1 MAAKGA
7 YKRKMYTAD
16 RPREDDTRIDRVTTK
31 VRPITVYLG
40 WLDSNDHE
48 PDYRIVLASGFS
60 RRQPRG
66 EVDIFKRLRRELNE
80 FTPTIWMHKKA
91 DEELCVCC
99 MSYRKRD
106 KFSPDIRKRNGLDSW
121 CKFCRAERRDV
132 LRQREREA
140 ERWILPK
147 AA

>member
-1 MAAKGA
+1 MAAKSA
-7 YKRKMYTAD
+7 YKRKLYAGI
-16 RPREDDTRIDRVTTK
+16 RPAEDDTRLDRVTTK
-31 VRPITVYLG
+31 VRPVTVYLG
-40 WLDSNDHE
+40 WLGGDDNE
-48 PDYRIVLASGFS
+48 PDYKIIQASGFS

-66 EVDIFKRLRRELNE
+66 ELDIFKRLRRELAE
-80 FTPTIWMHKKA
+80 FTPTIFQHKSE

-106 KFSPDIRKRNGLDSW
+106 KFWPDTRKRNGLDSW
-121 CKFCRAERRDV
+121 CKFCRSERREI

-140 ERWILPK
+140 EKWVLPK